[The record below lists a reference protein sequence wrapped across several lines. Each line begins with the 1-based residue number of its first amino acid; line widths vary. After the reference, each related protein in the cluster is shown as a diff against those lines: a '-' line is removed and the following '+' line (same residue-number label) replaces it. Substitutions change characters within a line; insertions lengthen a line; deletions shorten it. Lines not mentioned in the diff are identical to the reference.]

1 MFLPK
6 QEIFEKLKETGIA
19 VSLSGQNIFKKLPA
33 LTFRID
39 DNSPQ
44 YGLKGEISAQE
55 IIATVDI
62 WANSSKEASK
72 LLSEIEKKMRE
83 IGYYL
88 EFSSDV
94 PNPDSS
100 IFHINNR
107 FNSKKC
113 RYGKS
118 WCYSRH

>member
-6 QEIFEKLKETGIA
+6 QEIFEKLKETGVA

-44 YGLKGEISAQE
+44 YGLKGEIFAQE

-107 FNSKKC
+107 FNSKK
-113 RYGKS
+113 
-118 WCYSRH
+118 